1 MPRLSDSMEEGT
13 ILAWLLKDGA
23 EVSAGDELV
32 EIETDK
38 ATMVHES
45 EHSGELKIIVGDGE
59 TVAVGTPI
67 ASIGAESA
75 TPDPPSGLSA
85 SAEAETAVR
94 ATSGGAPPAPRSA
107 EGERLRVTPVARRIA
122 LEAGVR
128 IDRVAGSGP
137 AGRIRKRDVESAIQT
152 NGSEPVPAP
161 PGGADPPEPGL
172 AVLAVD
178 GAAASG
184 PAKGDTTQ
192 LELSNVEQRIARRMS
207 ESKATVPDFAVEMEV
222 ECEQLVAFREKLGS
236 VADPAPS
243 VNDILIK
250 ATAIALRQHPRVN
263 GSYRDGR
270 LELHGRVNVGV
281 AVASERGLFV
291 PTVFDADTRGLAAIA
306 TRVREVASAVRDGS
320 ITASDLSGG
329 TFTISNLGML
339 GVSRFTAVIN
349 PPQAAILAVGAM
361 REKLKLEDGEVR
373 AVRAMDLTLCCDHRV
388 LDGAAGSRFLMTVK
402 QLLEE
407 PLAMAL

>member
-13 ILAWLLKDGA
+13 ILAWLLPDGA
-23 EVSAGDELV
+23 EVSVGDELV

-45 EHSGELKIIVGDGE
+45 EHSGELNIILGDGE
-59 TVAVGTPI
+59 TVAVGTTI
-67 ASIGAESA
+67 ALIGVENTA
-75 TPDPPSGLSA
+75 PDPPSELSA
-85 SAEAETAVR
+85 SDRADTAIR
-94 ATSGGAPPAPRSA
+94 AISGGTPPAPRGA
-107 EGERLRVTPVARRIA
+107 EGKRLLATPVARRIA

-128 IDRVAGSGP
+128 LVGIAGSGP
-137 AGRIRKRDVESAIQT
+137 AGRIRKRDVESAIQAD
-152 NGSEPVPAP
+152 GSEPMPALA
-161 PGGADPPEPGL
+161 GSANSAKPGL
-172 AVLAVD
+172 PVLAAD
-178 GAAASG
+178 GAAATSS
-184 PAKGDTTQ
+184 AKGETTL
-192 LELSNVEQRIARRMS
+192 LELSNVEQRISRRMS

-222 ECEQLVAFREKLGS
+222 ACEQLVAFREQLRS
-236 VADPAPS
+236 IADPVPS
-243 VNDILIK
+243 VNDIVLK
-250 ATAIALRQHPRVN
+250 ATAIALRRHPRVN

-320 ITASDLSGG
+320 VSASDLSGG

-361 REKLKLEDGEVR
+361 REKLKLEDGGVC

-388 LDGAAGSRFLMTVK
+388 LDGAAGSKFLMTVK
-402 QLLEE
+402 ELLEE